1 MSQRCHVS
9 TMRPGLISLFT
20 GGPGSL
26 MYIAGIAKFK
36 KVFLNL
42 SRASVSCLSNLSSSI
57 VYKPATAAV
66 VVARAGTILPALS
79 LTVSQSIGGK
89 L

>member
-1 MSQRCHVS
+1 
-9 TMRPGLISLFT
+9 LISEVI

-26 MYIAGIAKFK
+26 MYITGIAKFK

-42 SRASVSCLSNLSSSI
+42 SRASYSCLSSLSNSM
-57 VYKPATAAV
+57 VYRPATAAV

-79 LTVSQSIGGK
+79 FTVSQSMGTK